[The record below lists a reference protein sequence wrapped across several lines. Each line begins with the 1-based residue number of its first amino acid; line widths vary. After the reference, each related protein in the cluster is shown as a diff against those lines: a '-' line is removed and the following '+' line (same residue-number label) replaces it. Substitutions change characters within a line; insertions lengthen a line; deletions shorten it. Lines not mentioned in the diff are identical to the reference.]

1 MRRKFVLLA
10 ASATILGA
18 SGAATLA
25 GSAAATP
32 SGAVGGGPDAALRC
46 VAPADAQGIDAILT
60 SAGSPLAGQGTTFV
74 NEGVRAGID
83 PRLLV
88 AIAAQESILGT
99 YGPSQP
105 IHNPFGLGPGM
116 AFTSEAAAIAYAAQ
130 QLGANY
136 IADGLTTIP
145 EIAGKWAPPGAGND
159 PSGLN
164 LYWPTDVSHYYQALG
179 GDPSAPVTLTTQP
192 AGCGSGTDVSAAST
206 AAAPLITIKPLG
218 TLTGT
223 YIQGPADPGGTHDPQ
238 FNLSHGSYNWQSI
251 WAVDLGVPIGTPVY
265 AAFSGT
271 IVTVHSG
278 ETGRFA
284 GISVGLDSG
293 RGLAAYYAHLSQ
305 VDVTAGQSVVAGQLI
320 GATGAAN
327 GVDHLHFALG
337 RSYADGSP
345 ANGLNPLPFLG
356 AASPTVQAAEL
367 KLASTSELA
376 PGSGTPV
383 VTVWGGNRPQTLGPG
398 PAGGSTPG
406 TDTPATISPFAFPI
420 AQPSGGQVRYVAP
433 ACTVGASCQV
443 EVATPSGADVVAATP
458 GTLEAATA
466 AERAQGIA
474 FWIDT
479 PGAGRIGYGPL
490 TSYAA
495 GIGPGATVK
504 LGQPLGTSAGA
515 LAFAWENGGVAIN
528 PWPML
533 TAVRP
538 SD

>member
-1 MRRKFVLLA
+1 MRRKVVLLA
-10 ASATILGA
+10 ASATLLGG
-18 SGAATLA
+18 SGVAALA
-25 GSAAATP
+25 ASAAVSPPGT
-32 SGAVGGGPDAALRC
+32 VGGAPDAALRC
-46 VAPADAQGIDAILT
+46 IAPTDAQGIDAILT
-60 SAGSPLAGQGTTFV
+60 AAGSPLAGQGSTFV
-74 NEGVRAGID
+74 NEAVQAGID

-88 AIAAQESILGT
+88 AIAAQESILET

-116 AFTSEAAAIAYAAQ
+116 AFASDQAAIAYAAQ
-130 QLGANY
+130 TLGASY

-164 LYWPTDVSHYYQALG
+164 LAWPGDVTQYYQALG
-179 GDPSAPVTLTTQP
+179 GDPAAPVTLTTQT
-192 AGCGSGTDVSAAST
+192 AGCGAGADASASATT
-206 AAAPLITIKPLG
+206 AVPPITIRPLG
-218 TLTGT
+218 TVTGT
-223 YIQGPADPGGTHDPQ
+223 LIQGPAAPGGTHDPE
-238 FNLSHGSYNWQSI
+238 FNLTHGSYNWQSI

-265 AAFSGT
+265 ASFSGT

-305 VDVTAGQSVVAGQLI
+305 VDVTSGQSVVAGQLI
-320 GATGAAN
+320 GATGEAN

-345 ANGLNPLPFLG
+345 SNGLNPLPFLA

-367 KLASTSELA
+367 KLASASTLA

-383 VTVWGGNRPQTLGPG
+383 VTVWGGNPPQTLGPG
-398 PAGGSTPG
+398 PAGGSTAG
-406 TDTPATISPFAFPI
+406 TDTPAIISPFAFPI
-420 AQPSGGQVRYVAP
+420 AQPAGGQVRYVAP

-443 EVATPSGADVVAATP
+443 EIATPVGADVVAATP
-458 GTLEAATA
+458 GTLETATP
-466 AERAQGIA
+466 AERAAGIA
-474 FWIDT
+474 FWIVS
-479 PGAGRIGYGPL
+479 AASGRIGYGPL
-490 TSYAA
+490 TAYAP
-495 GIGPGATVK
+495 GIGPGATVT
-504 LGQPLGTSAGA
+504 LGEPLGTSVGA

-533 TAVRP
+533 TVVRP